1 MLADELGA
9 TFLTGGL
16 SADQRAE
23 FAAAGEEIA
32 FEADTELFREGEPA
46 DHLWVLLEGSV
57 LLTRQSGSE
66 TIVLTTMSTPGQ
78 WAGGLRAWGDAGGSA
93 GYRATG
99 RSVGRGR
106 AFRLP
111 SEDLGRLV
119 GEWFP
124 FGKHMMMGVFQTV
137 RGIEATARQRES
149 LVALG
154 TLAAGLAHEL
164 NNPAAASLRAVEEL
178 RTTCDAMLSS
188 LSSLA
193 RQTVSADQYVEL
205 DRLRQELA
213 ERPAPEIDAV
223 ATMDR
228 EDALNN
234 WLQRRSV
241 QRGWELAAQFASV
254 ATDQDWLERVEAAV
268 GSTALESALR
278 WVGTTITATALLSD
292 LTDTTNRISNL
303 VDAVKSYSQ
312 MDRAT
317 RQVSDIHEGIEST
330 LVMLAS
336 KLGGIEVQR
345 DFASDIPSVEVYPA
359 ELNQV
364 WTNLIDNAID
374 AMEGHGTLR
383 ISSRRDDGHVV
394 IDIADTGHGIDAHV
408 QERVFEPFFTTK
420 DVGKGT
426 GLGLDISRRI
436 VVERHSGEITFDSR
450 PGATIAH
457 VRLPISR

>member
-193 RQTVSADQYVEL
+193 RQTVS
-205 DRLRQELA
+205 
-213 ERPAPEIDAV
+213 
-223 ATMDR
+223 
-228 EDALNN
+228 
-234 WLQRRSV
+234 
-241 QRGWELAAQFASV
+241 
-254 ATDQDWLERVEAAV
+254 
-268 GSTALESALR
+268 
-278 WVGTTITATALLSD
+278 
-292 LTDTTNRISNL
+292 
-303 VDAVKSYSQ
+303 
-312 MDRAT
+312 
-317 RQVSDIHEGIEST
+317 
-330 LVMLAS
+330 
-336 KLGGIEVQR
+336 
-345 DFASDIPSVEVYPA
+345 
-359 ELNQV
+359 
-364 WTNLIDNAID
+364 
-374 AMEGHGTLR
+374 
-383 ISSRRDDGHVV
+383 
-394 IDIADTGHGIDAHV
+394 
-408 QERVFEPFFTTK
+408 
-420 DVGKGT
+420 
-426 GLGLDISRRI
+426 
-436 VVERHSGEITFDSR
+436 
-450 PGATIAH
+450 
-457 VRLPISR
+457 